1 MYVVLKDK
9 MLIRKTLNSK
19 CNEHISGGKFFISSI
34 GGCWRKKYLELKGI
48 YKQEYSEETLRL
60 FDIGNVIHRQITKE
74 LIEKESKGFHL
85 VASEVNIPENKYI
98 SGRIDSIVS
107 INNQNVIVDIKSA
120 SDWTMKNIRKTND
133 CDENYKNQVLLYMY
147 FTGIHKGILL
157 FVGKTKGELEEI
169 EVRYDEG
176 KARGFVKE
184 IEDFFHNYVEKN
196 IEPPKCDGGQWGCKC
211 CGVGG
216 KIANEQ
222 SRTVVSSS

>member
-1 MYVVLKDK
+1 MIKE
-9 MLIRKTLNSK
+9 ILNSK
-19 CNEHISGGKFFISSI
+19 GDEYISGNKFFISSVDS
-34 GGCWRKKYLELKGI
+34 CWRKKYLELKGI

-120 SDWTMKNIRKTND
+120 GDWTMKNIRRTNN

-147 FTGIHKGILL
+147 FTGIHKGMLL

-169 EVRYDEG
+169 EVVYDKD
-176 KARGFVKE
+176 KAKRLVKE

-196 IEPPKCDGGQWGCKC
+196 IEPPKCDGGIFGCKC
-211 CGVGG
+211 CGVRG